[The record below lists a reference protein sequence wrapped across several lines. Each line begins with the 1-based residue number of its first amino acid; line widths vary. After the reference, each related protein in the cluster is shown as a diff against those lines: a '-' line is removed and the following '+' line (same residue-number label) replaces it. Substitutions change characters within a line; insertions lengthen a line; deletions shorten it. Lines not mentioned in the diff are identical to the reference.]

1 MTITE
6 SQKKELQQHLE
17 QVAEELG
24 CVIEQR
30 KGLHGMMYVEER
42 PPRVEIPTLESHT
55 LTGIGI
61 ASPLISYYIG
71 LHELGHVYHGHTQGR
86 PPYKDEVHYFTNGV
100 LKSEAEAWKYAL
112 DNAKIPPTERE
123 RSFMLRC
130 IMSYYKSARYA
141 PKQKVNR
148 LLNGN
153 RHWFTFQ
160 YDEPDEFF
168 WQVAEEL
175 GYKQARK

>member
-1 MTITE
+1 VTITE
-6 SQKKELQQHLE
+6 SQQEKLQTHLE
-17 QVAEELG
+17 QVAAELG
-24 CVIEQR
+24 CVINQR

-86 PPYKDEVHYFTNGV
+86 PPYRDEVHYFTNGV

-112 DNAKIPPTERE
+112 DHAIIQPTKRE
-123 RSFMLRC
+123 RSFMLKC
-130 IMSYYKSARYA
+130 IMSYYKCAKHA
-141 PKQKVNR
+141 PKKKVNR
-148 LLNGN
+148 LRNGN

-168 WQVAEEL
+168 WQVAGEL
-175 GYKQARK
+175 GYNEAQ